1 MATFRARSFGLEKP
15 CAGRVIGG
23 TISTEANVR
32 FRPKPDIGVTLCQAS
47 LGACGL
53 TDLAKPAKSVRWKR
67 YCTKIGLLDAAGNVV
82 MLALCA
88 IGWRKAPV
96 TAKGY

>member
-1 MATFRARSFGLEKP
+1 MSG
-15 CAGRVIGG
+15 
-23 TISTEANVR
+23 R
-32 FRPKPDIGVTLCQAS
+32 FRPKADIGVTLCQAS

-53 TDLAKPAKSVRWKR
+53 TDLSKPAKSVRWKR

-96 TAKGY
+96 TAKG